1 MGETCRRPMTTEIR
15 ILYNILTANVK
26 GSHHFKDLSVDGRII
41 LKCILKEHGKWVM
54 ASLVFLE
61 TQISVTLL

>member
-15 ILYNILTANVK
+15 IVYNIFPANVK

-41 LKCILKEHGKWVM
+41 LKCILKKQAVNVWNGFNW
-54 ASLVFLE
+54 
-61 TQISVTLL
+61 LLSGFN